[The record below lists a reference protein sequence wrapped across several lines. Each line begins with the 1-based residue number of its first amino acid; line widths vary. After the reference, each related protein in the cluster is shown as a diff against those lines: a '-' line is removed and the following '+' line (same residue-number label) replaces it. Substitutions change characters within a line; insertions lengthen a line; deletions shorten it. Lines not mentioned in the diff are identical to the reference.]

1 MIEVAEENS
10 TLFPGQPLQS
20 IPRLFGTLAPML
32 LLLKTTPGLL
42 PDKLPRHPNGE
53 APHALTSEQ
62 ERGRRK
68 SVPGLSRDAV
78 KLNAISRDFMNR
90 ARCQIHNFKQ
100 IDFQLLL
107 RRTTSRCATDGGR
120 GDQRCP
126 SPRFVLFSS
135 KTAVQLCVF

>member
-1 MIEVAEENS
+1 M
-10 TLFPGQPLQS
+10 FPGKLLQAIS
-20 IPRLFGTLAPML
+20 RLFGTFAHTRPL
-32 LLLKTTPGLL
+32 LH
-42 PDKLPRHPNGE
+42 KLPRHPNGE
-53 APHALTSEQ
+53 APHALTSEHK
-62 ERGRRK
+62 RGRRK
-68 SVPGLSRDAV
+68 NGPELTRDAV
-78 KLNAISRDFMNR
+78 KLNAISRDFMNP

-107 RRTTSRCATDGGR
+107 RHTTSRCATDGGR